1 MVNIEINKEICTQ
14 CGLCI
19 LDCPSHAIT
28 LNQDGFPGLLRES
41 CLECQHCLAICPEA
55 TLSFS
60 GYKPENSLTVSKDTL
75 PNLDQIEVLTKG
87 RRSIRSYK
95 KDDMPRDEI
104 DKILDIA
111 YHAPTGK
118 NAKGISFKVIY
129 NRKEMDKFISL
140 FYIAIEDAV
149 KNGALTEGNNFLEQ
163 LLNNYKINNQ
173 DIFFRNAPH
182 IFFAIS
188 EENTPLMFTDSII
201 SSSYFELALTAAGY
215 GGVWNGY
222 VSHAINT
229 IPQIKEL
236 LKLKD
241 SETFCYAISFGI
253 PDVTYS
259 RTVQRGKTEVDEL
272 NFI

>member
-1 MVNIEINKEICTQ
+1 MINIEINKKKCTQ
-14 CGLCI
+14 CSFCI
-19 LDCPSHAIT
+19 LDCPSHAID
-28 LNQDGFPGLLRES
+28 QDKDGFPQLLRDS

-55 TLSFS
+55 ALSFS
-60 GYKPENSLTVSKDTL
+60 GYKPENSLPISKDRL
-75 PNLDQIEVLTKG
+75 PNIEQLEVLAKG

-95 KDDMPRDEI
+95 KADIPREEI

-129 NRKEMDKFISL
+129 KGKEMDRFISL
-140 FYIAIEDAV
+140 FYNAIEDAV
-149 KNGALTEGNNFLEQ
+149 NDGKLTKGNEFLEQ
-163 LLNNYKINNQ
+163 LLNSYKNNNN
-173 DIFFRNAPH
+173 DVFFRNAPH
-182 IFFAIS
+182 IFFAIA
-188 EENTPLMFTDSII
+188 EEDTPLMFTDSII
-201 SSSYFELALTAAGY
+201 SGSYFELALTAAGY
-215 GGVWNGY
+215 GGLWNGF
-222 VSHAINT
+222 VSHAVKT
-229 IPQIKEL
+229 IPQINEL

-259 RTVQRGKTEVDEL
+259 RTVQRGNTKVEEI